1 MRFETSQSMKLGQQM
16 KLAPRMIQ
24 SMEILQMSL
33 TELEERIEQELAS
46 NPTLELAEN
55 ERDGTETDTGRGE
68 GPGEQPVSGEGELDL
83 SGTGQDDFARLDSY
97 EESNPDAAENTFDE
111 DKRSP
116 RERDDFDFD
125 PLPSTRVSAA
135 GEEKSAAKMEAMAA
149 TPARGESLG
158 EQLLHQWGVVDVTE
172 PLRPIGVAIIS
183 FLDEDGY
190 LRVPLE
196 EIADK
201 AAKPEGAEEWPPPIE
216 DIRLALQAV
225 QLLLEPAGIAARDAR
240 ECLLL
245 QIEAQI
251 DTLFDAGPE
260 TGLSR
265 VSDRDTVAVA
275 SVDVLRHARTIIE
288 DHFDDLMKNRLP
300 KIAEATGI
308 DLDEIRRALEALRRL
323 SLAPGKR
330 LVEDRNEPIIPD
342 AVVEYDE
349 DQDRYIAY
357 LTDNRLPQVRL
368 NREYALMSKDR
379 AIPKPDR
386 DFLKK
391 NLSNAQW
398 LMDAVEQRRS
408 TLLRVVN
415 AVVEAQREAFD
426 HGMGS
431 LKPLPMT
438 LVAERLGV
446 HVATVSRAVAEKYL
460 LTPHGVLPLRGFFTG
475 GMSTESGE
483 DVSSNAIKAALQEII
498 DGENKAKPLSDEALA
513 KALNGKGFEIA
524 RRTVA
529 KYRGQ
534 MDIPGARMRK
544 QYS

>member
-33 TELEERIEQELAS
+33 AELEERIEQELAS
-46 NPTLELAEN
+46 NPTLELVEN
-55 ERDGTETDTGRGE
+55 ERDTSSRDENEHDRA
-68 GPGEQPVSGEGELDL
+68 GEGELDL
-83 SGTGQDDFARLDSY
+83 SNPGEDDFARLDRY

-111 DKRSP
+111 DNRSP
-116 RERDDFDFD
+116 RESEAFDLD
-125 PLPSTRVSAA
+125 RLPSTRVSAA

-158 EQLLHQWGVVDVTE
+158 EQLLRQWGVVDVTE

-190 LRVPLE
+190 LRVPLA

-201 AAKPEGAEEWPPPIE
+201 AARPEGAAEWPPPIE
-216 DIRLALQAV
+216 DLELALQAV

-245 QIEAQI
+245 QIDAQL
-251 DTLFDAGPE
+251 DSLHDSMMDGENAGS
-260 TGLSR
+260 GD
-265 VSDRDTVAVA
+265 VVAVA
-275 SVDVLRHARTIIE
+275 PMGVLRDARTIIE
-288 DHFDDLMKNRLP
+288 DHFEDLMKNRLP
-300 KIAEATGI
+300 KIAEAAGIGI
-308 DLDEIRRALEALRRL
+308 DDIGRALDALRRL

-330 LVEDRNEPIIPD
+330 LVEERNEPIIPD

-349 DQDRYIAY
+349 DNDRYIAY

-379 AIPKPDR
+379 AVPKSDR
-386 DFLKK
+386 EFLKK

-408 TLLRVVN
+408 TLLRVVR

-438 LVAERLGV
+438 LVAEQLGV
-446 HVATVSRAVAEKYL
+446 HVATVSRAVAEKHL

-475 GMSTESGE
+475 AMSTESGE

-498 DGENKAKPLSDEALA
+498 DGEDKAKPLSDEALA
-513 KALNGKGFEIA
+513 KALNEKGFEIA

-544 QYS
+544 QFS

>member
-33 TELEERIEQELAS
+33 AELEERIEQELAS
-46 NPTLELAEN
+46 NPTLELVEN
-55 ERDGTETDTGRGE
+55 ERDTSSRDENEHDRA
-68 GPGEQPVSGEGELDL
+68 GEGELDL
-83 SGTGQDDFARLDSY
+83 SNPGEDDFARLDRY

-111 DKRSP
+111 DNRSP
-116 RERDDFDFD
+116 RESDTFDLD
-125 PLPSTRVSAA
+125 RLPSTRVSAA

-158 EQLLHQWGVVDVTE
+158 EQLLRQWGVVDVTE

-190 LRVPLE
+190 LRVPLA

-201 AAKPEGAEEWPPPIE
+201 AARPEGAAEWPPPIE
-216 DIRLALQAV
+216 DLELALQAV

-245 QIEAQI
+245 QIDAQL
-251 DTLFDAGPE
+251 DSLHDSMMDGEHAGS
-260 TGLSR
+260 GD
-265 VSDRDTVAVA
+265 VVAVA
-275 SVDVLRHARTIIE
+275 PMGVLRDARTIIE
-288 DHFDDLMKNRLP
+288 DHFEDLMKNRLP
-300 KIAEATGI
+300 KIAEAAGIGI
-308 DLDEIRRALEALRRL
+308 DDIGRALDALQRL

-330 LVEDRNEPIIPD
+330 LAEERNEPIIPD

-349 DQDRYIAY
+349 DNDRYIAY

-379 AIPKPDR
+379 AVPKSDR
-386 DFLKK
+386 EFLKK

-408 TLLRVVN
+408 TLLRVVR

-438 LVAERLGV
+438 LVAEQLGV
-446 HVATVSRAVAEKYL
+446 HVATVSRAVAEKHL

-475 GMSTESGE
+475 AMSTESGE
-483 DVSSNAIKAALQEII
+483 DVSSNAIKATLQEII
-498 DGENKAKPLSDEALA
+498 DGEDKAKPLSDEALA
-513 KALNGKGFEIA
+513 KALNEKGFEIA

-544 QYS
+544 QFS

>member
-33 TELEERIEQELAS
+33 TELEERIEQELSS
-46 NPTLELAEN
+46 NPTLELVEN
-55 ERDGTETDTGRGE
+55 E
-68 GPGEQPVSGEGELDL
+68 PGEQPERDDSRAGEGELDL
-83 SGTGQDDFARLDSY
+83 SSPGQDDFARLDSY

-116 RERDDFDFD
+116 RDGDAFDFD
-125 PLPSTRVSAA
+125 SLPSQRVTAS
-135 GEEKSAAKMEAMAA
+135 GEERSAAKMEAMAA

-158 EQLLHQWGVVDVTE
+158 EQLLHQWSVVDVTE
-172 PLRPIGVAIIS
+172 PLRPLGVAIIS

-190 LRVPLE
+190 LRVPLT

-201 AAKPEGAEEWPPPIE
+201 GTRPEGADEWPPPIE
-216 DIRLALQAV
+216 DLELALQAV
-225 QLLLEPAGIAARDAR
+225 QLLLEPAGIAARSAQ
-240 ECLLL
+240 ECLVL
-245 QIEAQI
+245 QIDAQVDAQI
-251 DTLFDAGPE
+251 DGDLGI
-260 TGLSR
+260 S
-265 VSDRDTVAVA
+265 SDRDAIAVA
-275 SVDVLRHARTIIE
+275 PVDVLRNARTIIE
-288 DHFDDLMKNRLP
+288 EHFDDLMKNRLP
-300 KIAEATGI
+300 KIADATGLE
-308 DLDEIRRALEALRRL
+308 LDEIRRALEALRRL
-323 SLAPGKR
+323 SLAPGRR
-330 LVEDRNEPIIPD
+330 LVEERNEPIIPD
-342 AVVEYDE
+342 AIVEYDE
-349 DQDRYIAY
+349 DNDRYVAY
-357 LTDNRLPQVRL
+357 LSDNRLPQVRI

-379 AIPKPDR
+379 GVPKPDR

-408 TLLRVVN
+408 TLLRVVQ
-415 AVVEAQREAFD
+415 AVVEAQREVFD

-438 LVAERLGV
+438 LVAEQLGV

-483 DVSSNAIKAALQEII
+483 DVSSNAIKSALQEII
-498 DGENKAKPLSDEALA
+498 DGEDKAKPLSDEALA
-513 KALNGKGFEIA
+513 KALNAQGFEIA

-544 QYS
+544 EFS

>member
-33 TELEERIEQELAS
+33 AELEERIEQELAS
-46 NPTLELAEN
+46 NPTLELVEN
-55 ERDGTETDTGRGE
+55 ERDTSSRDENEHDRA
-68 GPGEQPVSGEGELDL
+68 GEGELDL
-83 SGTGQDDFARLDSY
+83 SNPGEDDFARLDRY

-111 DKRSP
+111 DNRSP
-116 RERDDFDFD
+116 RESEAFDLD
-125 PLPSTRVSAA
+125 RLPSTRVSAA

-158 EQLLHQWGVVDVTE
+158 EQLLRQWGVVDVTE

-190 LRVPLE
+190 LRVPLA

-201 AAKPEGAEEWPPPIE
+201 AARPEGAAEWPPPIE
-216 DIRLALQAV
+216 DLELALQAV

-245 QIEAQI
+245 QIDAQL
-251 DTLFDAGPE
+251 DSLHDSMMDGENAGS
-260 TGLSR
+260 GD
-265 VSDRDTVAVA
+265 VVAVA
-275 SVDVLRHARTIIE
+275 PMGVLRDARTIIE
-288 DHFDDLMKNRLP
+288 DHFEDLMKNRLP
-300 KIAEATGI
+300 KIAEAAGIGI
-308 DLDEIRRALEALRRL
+308 DDIGRALDALRRL

-330 LVEDRNEPIIPD
+330 LVEERNEPIIPD

-349 DQDRYIAY
+349 DNDRYIAY

-379 AIPKPDR
+379 AVPKSDR
-386 DFLKK
+386 EFLKK

-408 TLLRVVN
+408 TLLRVVR

-438 LVAERLGV
+438 LVAEQLGV
-446 HVATVSRAVAEKYL
+446 HVATVSRAVAEKHL

-475 GMSTESGE
+475 AMSTESGE
-483 DVSSNAIKAALQEII
+483 DVSSNAIKATLQEII
-498 DGENKAKPLSDEALA
+498 DGEDKAKPLSDEALA
-513 KALNGKGFEIA
+513 KALNEKGFEIA

-544 QYS
+544 QFS

>member
-33 TELEERIEQELAS
+33 AELEERIEQELAS
-46 NPTLELAEN
+46 NPTLELVEN
-55 ERDGTETDTGRGE
+55 ERDTSSRDENEHDRA
-68 GPGEQPVSGEGELDL
+68 GEGELDL
-83 SGTGQDDFARLDSY
+83 SNPGEDDFARLDRY

-111 DKRSP
+111 DNRSP
-116 RERDDFDFD
+116 RESDTFDLD
-125 PLPSTRVSAA
+125 RLPSTRVSAA

-158 EQLLHQWGVVDVTE
+158 EQLLRQWGVVDVTE

-190 LRVPLE
+190 LRVPLA

-201 AAKPEGAEEWPPPIE
+201 AARPEGAAEWPPPIE
-216 DIRLALQAV
+216 DLELALQAV

-245 QIEAQI
+245 QIDAQL
-251 DTLFDAGPE
+251 DSLHDSMMDGEHAGS
-260 TGLSR
+260 GD
-265 VSDRDTVAVA
+265 VVAVA
-275 SVDVLRHARTIIE
+275 PMGVLRDARTIIE
-288 DHFDDLMKNRLP
+288 DHFEDLMKNRLP
-300 KIAEATGI
+300 KIAEAAGIGI
-308 DLDEIRRALEALRRL
+308 DDIGRALDALRRL

-330 LVEDRNEPIIPD
+330 LVEERNEPIIPD

-349 DQDRYIAY
+349 DNDRYIAY

-379 AIPKPDR
+379 AVPKSDR
-386 DFLKK
+386 EFLKK

-408 TLLRVVN
+408 TLLRVVR

-438 LVAERLGV
+438 LVAEQLGV
-446 HVATVSRAVAEKYL
+446 HVATVSRAVAEKHL

-475 GMSTESGE
+475 AMSTESGE
-483 DVSSNAIKAALQEII
+483 DVSSNAIKATLQEII
-498 DGENKAKPLSDEALA
+498 DGEDKAKPLSDEALA
-513 KALNGKGFEIA
+513 KALNEKGFEIA

-544 QYS
+544 QFS